1 MVNQLFQLQIFSLL
15 IQLKRKRKSYTLN
28 NKSKDIN
35 LSFVLE
41 EEGSNLDNYE
51 DIAKK
56 ELEQLKIEI
65 LNINKEDDL
74 NNIGINN
81 ENNTS

>member
-1 MVNQLFQLQIFSLL
+1 MVKQLFKLPIFSLL